1 MNDIVKWFVNNPVA
15 SNLLMAV
22 LLIGGIVGTVQIG
35 KESWPSVKPNFVEV
49 TVNYLGAGPEEVEE
63 RIVIRIEEAIYD
75 LEGIK
80 RITARAREGVGSVV
94 VEAIDDYDIQKL
106 LNEIKSRVDSI
117 NTFPGLSERPIVS
130 QWRFTNEVISLAI
143 VADLPEAEMKELGRK
158 TRNELAAL
166 PGVSTV
172 EINGSRPY
180 EISIEIS
187 ENQLQKYGLTFDE
200 VASSISRTSVNMP
213 AGKVDNEAGKIQIM
227 TRGQAYT
234 GEDFENIVVLRNEDG
249 TRVLLKDVA
258 TVVDGFTE
266 DEFMAHVNGK
276 KAVMFQVHSAEN
288 PNVVAI
294 SRAVLD
300 YMEEK
305 LKPGLPEGVDAV
317 LVNDNSE
324 GFSSRA
330 STLLNNGLSGLAL
343 VFVGLML
350 FLTPRLAAWVV
361 LGIVVSFMG
370 ALFIMPYTGVSLN
383 MLTMFSFILI
393 LGIVVDDAIIVG
405 ENIHR
410 ENQRGISGRKGSV
423 LGSTRVMKPVIF
435 SALTTIIF
443 FLPMMFVPGTTRQF
457 TYVIPVVVTLALI
470 FSLVES
476 LLILPA
482 HLRHG
487 GEEKPGFLANFFTWI
502 GLTKWVNKARAKADA
517 FLNVAI
523 SKFYRPFLDRAL
535 KHKTF
540 TLSCFV
546 SFFIFVA
553 VGLQGSG
560 LVGFAFQ
567 PSIPQDF
574 IRAEFT
580 FPPGAPFSSIEKAA
594 KELEKSSAQVVA
606 EMEEKYPG
614 VKIFKSTMAFASRG
628 SARAYM
634 SLEPAEGR
642 SISTDDITKRWREL
656 TPAFP
661 DAKDISFDN
670 TFNGNAR
677 GLRLRLSSAD
687 RDQIELA
694 AADLKAKLATYDAIY
709 YVTDT
714 ADSAQSE
721 AVLSL
726 LPSAENLGL
735 SLGELGRQVRQ
746 AFYGQE
752 VQRVPRGVDDV
763 KVRVRLPL
771 EDRRSFDSMN
781 EMRIRSADG
790 SEVPFEAAA
799 KVDYKPAYTS
809 IRRTDRERTLTVTA
823 SLEKAKM
830 DEMQKIE
837 DELKADYFPIL
848 EKKYPNVEFHFG
860 GGSEGQAE
868 FMNSVMQN
876 FTKGLL
882 VIYVLF
888 AIAFRSYFKPFIILT
903 ALPFG
908 YMGAILGHLILGM
921 DISIYS
927 ILGIIAAMG
936 VVIND
941 NLVLMDYINQL
952 RDKGYEVM
960 QAIEI
965 SAEER
970 FRPIFLTSFTTFI
983 GLVPLML
990 ETSVQ
995 AKFLIPTVVS
1005 LAFGVLFATTVT
1017 LILVPTLYLSMSR
1030 IRDKIYGL
1038 FGWELAPTVTQPAE

>member
-1 MNDIVKWFVNNPVA
+1 MNNIVKWFVHNPVA
-15 SNLLMAV
+15 SNLLMTV
-22 LLIGGIVGTVQIG
+22 LLIGGLVGTMQIG

-49 TVNYLGAGPEEVEE
+49 SVKYLGAGPEEVEE
-63 RIVIRIEEAIYD
+63 RIVIRIEEAVYD

-80 RITARAREGVGSVV
+80 RITSRAREGVGTVV

-130 QWRFTNEVISLAI
+130 QWRFTNPVMDMAI
-143 VADLPEAEMKELGRK
+143 VAELPEAEMKELGR
-158 TRNELAAL
+158 TIRNGLAAL
-166 PGVSTV
+166 PGVSRV
-172 EINGSRPY
+172 EIHGSRPY

-187 ENQLQKYGLTFDE
+187 DNQLQKYGLTFDE
-200 VASSISRTSVNMP
+200 VARAISRTSVNMP

-234 GEDFENIVVLRNEDG
+234 GDDFENIVVLRNVDG

-266 DEFMAHVNGK
+266 DEFMAHINGK
-276 KAVMFQVHSAEN
+276 NAVRFMVHSGEN

-294 SRAVLD
+294 SKTILEYA
-300 YMEEK
+300 EET
-305 LKPGLPEGVDAV
+305 LKPNLPEGVE
-317 LVNDNSE
+317 LVITSDNSE

-330 STLLNNGLSGLAL
+330 STLVTNGLSGLLL
-343 VFVGLML
+343 VFVGLMF

-410 ENQRGISGRKGSV
+410 ENQRGVHGRKASV
-423 LGSTRVMKPVIF
+423 MGSTKVLKPVIF

-457 TYVIPVVVTLALI
+457 TYVIPVVVTLALG
-470 FSLVES
+470 FSLLES

-487 GEEKPGFLANFFTWI
+487 GEIKPGMLARFFTRI
-502 GLTKWVNKARAKADA
+502 GLTRWVDKGRGVADR
-517 FLNVAI
+517 FLNTLI
-523 SKFYRPFLDRAL
+523 FKYYRPFLDRAL
-535 KHKTF
+535 KHKLI

-546 SFFIFVA
+546 SFFIFVS
-553 VGLQGSG
+553 VGLQASG
-560 LVGFAFQ
+560 IVGFAFQ
-567 PSIPQDF
+567 PAIPQDF
-574 IRAEFT
+574 IRAEYT
-580 FPPGAPFSSIEKAA
+580 FPPGAPFSIIEKAA
-594 KELEKSSAQVVA
+594 KELEKSSAIIVK
-606 EMEEKYPG
+606 EMDEKYPG

-628 SARAYM
+628 SARAYLA
-634 SLEPAEGR
+634 LEPNEGR
-642 SISTDDITKRWREL
+642 DISTDDITKRWREL

-661 DAKDISFDN
+661 DAKDVKFDN
-670 TFNGNAR
+670 TFNDSSR
-677 GLRLRLSSAD
+677 GLRVRLSSAD
-687 RDQIELA
+687 RDQIEQA
-694 AADLKAKLATYDAIY
+694 SRDLKAQLATYEAIY

-735 SLGELGRQVRQ
+735 SLGDLGRQVRQ

-771 EDRRSFDSMN
+771 EDRQSFDTMQ
-781 EMRIRSADG
+781 EMRIRSSDG
-790 SEVPFEAAA
+790 AEVPFEAVA
-799 KVDYKPAYTS
+799 KVDYRPAYTS

-823 SLEKAKM
+823 SLEEAKM
-830 DEMQKIE
+830 DEMQNIE
-837 DELKADYFPIL
+837 DELKEEFFPIL
-848 EKKYPNVEFHFG
+848 KKKYPNVEFRFG

-868 FMNSVMQN
+868 FMQSVLQN
-876 FTKGLL
+876 FMKGLL

-908 YMGAILGHLILGM
+908 YMGAILGHLFLGM

-952 RDKGYEVM
+952 RDKGYAVM

-983 GLVPLML
+983 GLIPLML

-1017 LILVPTLYLSMSR
+1017 LILVPTLYMGMSQ
-1030 IRDKIYGL
+1030 IRDWIYGL
-1038 FGWELAPTVTQPAE
+1038 LGWELAPSMTQPAE